1 MRPRP
6 GQIGLVT
13 QDNSYSG
20 MTGAGD
26 HESPKRILV
35 LDDEPLI
42 LLDLECAVAD
52 AGCVPLTALEPDEA
66 LQILDIEPVCAAI
79 LDVSL
84 GQGKTCEP
92 VARALA
98 ARGVPY
104 VLHTGDV
111 ERLDMA
117 VRDLGGI
124 LVPKPTPAF
133 VVVTR
138 ALQCACGDARQ
149 I

>member
-1 MRPRP
+1 
-6 GQIGLVT
+6 
-13 QDNSYSG
+13 
-20 MTGAGD
+20 
-26 HESPKRILV
+26 LV

-52 AGCVPLTALEPDEA
+52 AGCVPLTALEPEA
-66 LQILDIEPVCAAI
+66 LEILDIERVCAAI

-124 LVPKPTPAF
+124 LVPNRRRPSSW
-133 VVVTR
+133 
-138 ALQCACGDARQ
+138 
-149 I
+149 